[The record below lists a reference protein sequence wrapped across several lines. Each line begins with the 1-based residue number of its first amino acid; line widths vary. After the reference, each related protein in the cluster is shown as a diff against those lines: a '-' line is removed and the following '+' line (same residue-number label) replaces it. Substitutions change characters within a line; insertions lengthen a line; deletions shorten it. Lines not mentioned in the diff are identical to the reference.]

1 MSFDENALLERLD
14 GLFEADKFAE
24 IEEEIRKISRGE
36 LTLELRFR
44 LVSALNNQKKL
55 AEAIEELKEIEPL
68 CETPSEIARFMYN
81 TGYTHYMNDCE
92 MTASHCFKDALAA
105 DPDDTAGLDLA
116 NIIEECD
123 GFISRD
129 LTELKGFGRAAVE
142 AIHARFSEVKEKDRT
157 ELSEPDFTLYLGYLA
172 GIRVPP
178 GLEKPLL
185 FDDPIKKYSEEEK
198 PVVRDFLRNFFG
210 ITDTESFR
218 NFYYRDMSYNLF
230 RMAGDVLSYLDGTP
244 NFSVSELTK
253 EGKEMF
259 DDCAEYLNA
268 VRECMTK
275 STVLAW
281 DISEKIGIAR
291 HCYACDI
298 LSDSDF
304 FGCMSA
310 LMNAAKENF
319 VSFEE
324 YMISLVMG
332 CGFFMFIS
340 ENCSIKSAIGFMNT
354 TLPMILSSPLAE
366 IKWG

>member
-1 MSFDENALLERLD
+1 MNFDENALLERLD
-14 GLFEADKFAE
+14 ELFEADGFGE
-24 IEEEIRKISRGE
+24 IEEEIRKISREE

-68 CETPSEIARFMYN
+68 CKTPAETARFWYS
-81 TGYTHYMNDCE
+81 TGYVHYVNDCE
-92 MTASHCFKDALAA
+92 MMASHCFKDALAA
-105 DPDDTAGLDLA
+105 DPEDTAGLDLK

-123 GFISRD
+123 GYISRD

-142 AIHARFSEVKEKDRT
+142 AIHARCAEVEEKDRT
-157 ELSEPDFTLYLGYLA
+157 ELSEPDFTLYLGFLA
-172 GIRVPP
+172 GIRVPV
-178 GLEKPLL
+178 GIEKPLL
-185 FDDPIKKYSEEEK
+185 FDDPVKKYSDEEK
-198 PVVRDFLRNFFG
+198 PVVKGFLQDYFG
-210 ITDTESFR
+210 ITDAESFR
-218 NFYYRDMSYNLF
+218 NFYYHDMRYNTF
-230 RMAGDVLSYLDGTP
+230 RLVGDALSFLDGKP
-244 NFSVSELTK
+244 NFLVSELTK
-253 EGKEMF
+253 EGREMF
-259 DDCAEYLNA
+259 EDCAEYLNA
-268 VRECMTK
+268 VRECMTQ

-281 DISEKIGIAR
+281 DISEKIGVAR

-324 YMISLVMG
+324 YMISLIMG

-340 ENCSIKSAIGFMNT
+340 ENCSIKSAVGFMNT
-354 TLPMILSSPLAE
+354 TLPMLLNSPLAE

>member
-1 MSFDENALLERLD
+1 MNFDENALLERLD
-14 GLFEADKFAE
+14 ELFEADGFGE
-24 IEEEIRKISRGE
+24 IEEEIRKISRDE

-68 CETPSEIARFMYN
+68 CKTPAETARFMYN
-81 TGYTHYMNDCE
+81 TGYVHYLNDCE

-105 DPDDTAGLDLA
+105 DPEDTADLDLK
-116 NIIEECD
+116 NVIEECD
-123 GFISRD
+123 GYISRD

-142 AIHARFSEVKEKDRT
+142 AIHARCAEVEEKDRT
-157 ELSEPDFTLYLGYLA
+157 ELSEPDFTLYLGFLA
-172 GIRVPP
+172 GIRVPI

-185 FDDPIKKYSEEEK
+185 FDDPVKKYSDEEK
-198 PVVRDFLRNFFG
+198 PVVKGFLRDYFG
-210 ITDTESFR
+210 ITDVESFR
-218 NFYYRDMSYNLF
+218 NFYYNDMKYNTF
-230 RMAGDVLSYLDGTP
+230 RLVGDALSYLDGKP
-244 NFSVSELTK
+244 NFSVSELPK
-253 EGKEMF
+253 EGKEML

-268 VRECMTK
+268 VRECMTQ

-281 DISEKIGIAR
+281 DISEKIGVAR

-324 YMISLVMG
+324 YMISLIMG

-340 ENCSIKSAIGFMNT
+340 ENCSIKSAVGFMNT
-354 TLPMILSSPLAE
+354 TLPMLLNSPLAE

>member
-1 MSFDENALLERLD
+1 MNFDENALLERLD
-14 GLFEADKFAE
+14 ELFEADGFGE
-24 IEEEIRKISRGE
+24 IEEEIRKISRDE

-68 CETPSEIARFMYN
+68 CKTPAETARFMYN
-81 TGYTHYMNDCE
+81 TGYVHYLNDCE

-105 DPDDTAGLDLA
+105 DPEDTADLDLK
-116 NIIEECD
+116 NVIEECD
-123 GFISRD
+123 GYISRD

-142 AIHARFSEVKEKDRT
+142 AIHARCAEVEEKDRT
-157 ELSEPDFTLYLGYLA
+157 ELSEPDFTLYLGFLA
-172 GIRVPP
+172 GIRVPI

-185 FDDPIKKYSEEEK
+185 FDDPVKKYSDEEK
-198 PVVRDFLRNFFG
+198 PIVKGFLRDYFG
-210 ITDTESFR
+210 ITDVENFR
-218 NFYYRDMSYNLF
+218 NFYYNDMKYNTF
-230 RMAGDVLSYLDGTP
+230 RLVGDALSYLDGKP
-244 NFSVSELTK
+244 NFSVSELPK
-253 EGKEMF
+253 EGKEML

-268 VRECMTK
+268 VRECMTQ

-281 DISEKIGIAR
+281 DISEKIGVAR

-324 YMISLVMG
+324 YMISLIMG

-340 ENCSIKSAIGFMNT
+340 ENCSIKSAVGFMNT
-354 TLPMILSSPLAE
+354 TLPMLLNSPLAE

>member
-1 MSFDENALLERLD
+1 MNFDENALLERLD
-14 GLFEADKFAE
+14 ELFEADGFGE
-24 IEEEIRKISRGE
+24 IEEEIRKVARDE

-68 CETPSEIARFMYN
+68 CKTPAETARFMYN
-81 TGYTHYMNDCE
+81 TGYVHYLNDCE
-92 MTASHCFKDALAA
+92 MMASHCFKDALAA
-105 DPDDTAGLDLA
+105 DPEDTAGLDLKSV
-116 NIIEECD
+116 IEECD
-123 GFISRD
+123 GYISRD

-142 AIHARFSEVKEKDRT
+142 AIHARCAEVEEKDRT
-157 ELSEPDFTLYLGYLA
+157 ELSEPDFTLYLGFLA
-172 GIRVPP
+172 GIRVPF
-178 GLEKPLL
+178 GIEKPLL
-185 FDDPIKKYSEEEK
+185 FDDPVKKYSEEEK
-198 PVVRDFLRNFFG
+198 PVVKGFLRDYFG
-210 ITDTESFR
+210 ITDVESFR
-218 NFYYRDMSYNLF
+218 NFYYHDMRYNTF
-230 RMAGDVLSYLDGTP
+230 RMVGDALTYLDGKP

-268 VRECMTK
+268 VRECMTQ

-281 DISEKIGIAR
+281 DISEKIGVAR

-324 YMISLVMG
+324 YMISLIMG

-340 ENCSIKSAIGFMNT
+340 ENCSIKSAVGFMNT
-354 TLPMILSSPLAE
+354 TLPMLLNSPLAE

>member
-1 MSFDENALLERLD
+1 MNFDENALLERLD
-14 GLFEADKFAE
+14 ELFEADGFGE
-24 IEEEIRKISRGE
+24 IEEEIRKISRDE

-55 AEAIEELKEIEPL
+55 AESIEELKEIEPL
-68 CETPSEIARFMYN
+68 CKTPAETARFMYN
-81 TGYTHYMNDCE
+81 TGYVHYLNDCE

-105 DPDDTAGLDLA
+105 DPEDTADLDLK
-116 NIIEECD
+116 NVIEECD
-123 GFISRD
+123 GYISRD

-142 AIHARFSEVKEKDRT
+142 AIHARCAEVEEKDRT
-157 ELSEPDFTLYLGYLA
+157 ELSEPDFTLYLGFLA
-172 GIRVPP
+172 GIRVPI

-185 FDDPIKKYSEEEK
+185 FDDPVKKYSDEEK
-198 PVVRDFLRNFFG
+198 PIVKGFLRDYFG
-210 ITDTESFR
+210 ITDVESFR
-218 NFYYRDMSYNLF
+218 NFYYNDMKYNTF
-230 RMAGDVLSYLDGTP
+230 RLVGDALSYLDGKP
-244 NFSVSELTK
+244 NFSVSELPK
-253 EGKEMF
+253 EGKEML

-268 VRECMTK
+268 VRECMTQ

-281 DISEKIGIAR
+281 DISEKIGVAR

-324 YMISLVMG
+324 YMISLIMG

-340 ENCSIKSAIGFMNT
+340 ENCSIKSAVGFMNT
-354 TLPMILSSPLAE
+354 TLPMLLNSPLAE

>member
-1 MSFDENALLERLD
+1 MNFDENALLERLD
-14 GLFEADKFAE
+14 ELFEADGFGE
-24 IEEEIRKISRGE
+24 IEEEIRKISRDE

-55 AEAIEELKEIEPL
+55 AESIEELKEIEPL
-68 CETPSEIARFMYN
+68 CKTPAETARFMYN
-81 TGYTHYMNDCE
+81 TGYVHYLNDCE

-105 DPDDTAGLDLA
+105 DPEDTADLDLK
-116 NIIEECD
+116 NVIEECD
-123 GFISRD
+123 GYISRD

-142 AIHARFSEVKEKDRT
+142 AIHARCAEVEEKDRT
-157 ELSEPDFTLYLGYLA
+157 ELSEPDFTLYLGFLA
-172 GIRVPP
+172 GIRVPI

-185 FDDPIKKYSEEEK
+185 FDDPVKKYSDEEK
-198 PVVRDFLRNFFG
+198 PVVKGFLRDYFG
-210 ITDTESFR
+210 ITDVESFR
-218 NFYYRDMSYNLF
+218 NFYYNDMKYNTF
-230 RMAGDVLSYLDGTP
+230 RLVGDALSYLDGKP
-244 NFSVSELTK
+244 NFSVSELPK
-253 EGKEMF
+253 EGKEML

-268 VRECMTK
+268 VRECMTQ

-281 DISEKIGIAR
+281 DISEKIGVAR

-324 YMISLVMG
+324 YMISLIMG

-340 ENCSIKSAIGFMNT
+340 ENCSIKSAVGFMNT
-354 TLPMILSSPLAE
+354 TLPMLLNSPLAE